1 MSFKTHP
8 DYTADT
14 QANITAQVPDVED
27 GALAFATAEQTL
39 WLLSKTSVLP
49 LGPAVLA
56 TKSGVGRWLQV
67 PTAAS
72 PVAPNYVEV
81 DLDFGTG
88 GVQETTVQET
98 VVASWVTANM
108 SFAYQIVDT
117 PTKTSEEAAAEG
129 FTPAIIGVTP
139 GVGFVLLGVVQ
150 NGSNGTFRVRVTG
163 VLRCL

>member
-1 MSFKTHP
+1 M
-8 DYTADT
+8 
-14 QANITAQVPDVED
+14 
-27 GALAFATAEQTL
+27 
-39 WLLSKTSVLP
+39 LP
-49 LGPAVLA
+49 LSPAVLA

-72 PVAPNYVEV
+72 PVAPNYVDV

-88 GVQETTVQET
+88 SVQETTVQET
-98 VVASWVTANM
+98 VVASWVTATM
-108 SFAYQIVDT
+108 SSFWIVDT
-117 PTKTSEEAAAEG
+117 ATKTSEEAAAEG
-129 FTPAIIGVTP
+129 FTATVIGVTP